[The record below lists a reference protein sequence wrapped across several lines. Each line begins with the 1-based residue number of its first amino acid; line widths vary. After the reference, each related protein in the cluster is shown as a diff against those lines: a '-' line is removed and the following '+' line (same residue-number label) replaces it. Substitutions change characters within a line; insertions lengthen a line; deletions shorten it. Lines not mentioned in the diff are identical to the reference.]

1 MDTVITNI
9 GQLVTPSDATLNAS
23 SKRSPLLVTLSTEL
37 HIHRGRIIEES
48 TTQTAEPCRHL
59 DAQGGVVLPG
69 LIDPFWVAP
78 RVPDGEDGASRPLEA
93 TEQWIRR
100 LLHHAARNGL
110 TTVELKC
117 PQQMEVG
124 ASALLARLIRRSAP
138 RVIGS
143 LLVALS
149 GDSNARHECVSHLI
163 GEMIP
168 DARQRRSASFL
179 DLAWDKHADFES
191 EARSILRAASGA
203 GIRPKLHV
211 IGETPTQALLS
222 LATSL
227 NVAAF
232 ASDANTG
239 HPILGA
245 LSDAGVVPV
254 FLSLPDPPA
263 MRCPQPSETG
273 VPAEPP
279 SALGSGNGL
288 RPAPLRSMWDVMAS
302 ALVNQ
307 GMHLDEVITACTLG
321 NASALE
327 RGHDLGS
334 LEAGKYA
341 DLIILDIAY
350 YRELPSV
357 LGFPPIV
364 SVLIEGEPVGDA

>member
-9 GQLVTPSDATLNAS
+9 GQLVTPSDATVNAS
-23 SKRSPLLVTLSTEL
+23 GQRSLLRITSSTEL
-37 HIHRGRIIEES
+37 RIHRGRIVDENARHP
-48 TTQTAEPCRHL
+48 AEPCRHL
-59 DAQGGVVLPG
+59 DAHGGVVLPG

-78 RVPDGEDGASRPLEA
+78 RVPDGTNGASPPLEVS
-93 TEQWIRR
+93 EQWIRR

-117 PQQMEVG
+117 PQQMDVG
-124 ASALLARLIRRSAP
+124 ASALLGRLIRRSAP

-149 GDSNARHECVSHLI
+149 DDSKARHECVSRLI

-168 DARQRRSASFL
+168 DVRQRRSASFL
-179 DLAWDKHADFES
+179 DLAWDDHADFES
-191 EARSILRAASGA
+191 EARAILRAAGGA

-211 IGETPTQALLS
+211 IGATPTQALLS

-232 ASDANTG
+232 GSDERTIN
-239 HPILGA
+239 PILGA
-245 LSDAGVVPV
+245 LNDAGVVPV
-254 FLSLPDPPA
+254 FLPLPEQIGIRCVHGKDTGPP
-263 MRCPQPSETG
+263 PTPLG
-273 VPAEPP
+273 
-279 SALGSGNGL
+279 ALGSGNGL
-288 RPAPLRSMWDVMAS
+288 SPAPFRSMWDVMAS

-307 GMHLDEVITACTLG
+307 GMHLDEAITACTLG

-334 LEAGKYA
+334 LEAGKCA
-341 DLIILDIAY
+341 DLIILDIED
-350 YRELPSV
+350 YRELPFV

-364 SVLIEGEPVGDA
+364 SVLIDGEPVGDA